1 MTDSDSTNFGES
13 GAASTSESEPNFR
26 RKLENRATSAEARAE
41 VAEAKLASYER
52 QDTFRSAGIDLND
65 PRVKYFVKGYEGE
78 LDVDAI
84 RMEAEAAGFLNVAT
98 QPSSQP
104 NAIMPDVL
112 RTEERIQAAGEGGD
126 PVVPPDFSQRLAATT
141 SQEEVRQ
148 LMESQGV
155 MWNASV

>member
-84 RMEAEAAGFLNVAT
+84 RMEAEAAGFLNNEIE
-98 QPSSQP
+98 PSSQP
-104 NAIMPDVL
+104 VANDALVA
-112 RTEERIQAAGEGGD
+112 EQRIQAAGEGGD
-126 PVVPPDFSQRLAATT
+126 PVSPSNLEAQIRATT
-141 SQEEVRQ
+141 DQDQLRA
-148 LMESQGV
+148 LMESQGIH
-155 MWNASV
+155 WGASA

>member
-26 RKLENRATSAEARAE
+26 RKLENRATEAEARAE
-41 VAEAKLASYER
+41 AAEARLASYER
-52 QDTFRSAGIDLND
+52 QDTFRSAGIDLTD

-84 RMEAEAAGFLNVAT
+84 RMEAEAAGFLNIEPSNQPVPNDMLVAE
-98 QPSSQP
+98 Q
-104 NAIMPDVL
+104 
-112 RTEERIQAAGEGGD
+112 RIQAAGEGGD
-126 PVVPPDFSQRLAATT
+126 PVSPSNLEAQIRATT
-141 SQEEVRQ
+141 DQDQLRA

-155 MWNASV
+155 HWGATA

>member
-84 RMEAEAAGFLNVAT
+84 RMEAEAAGFLNNEIE
-98 QPSSQP
+98 PSSQP
-104 NAIMPDVL
+104 VANDALVA
-112 RTEERIQAAGEGGD
+112 EQRIQAAGEGGD
-126 PVVPPDFSQRLAATT
+126 PVSPTNLDAQIRATT
-141 SQEEVRQ
+141 DQDQLRA
-148 LMESQGV
+148 LMESQGIH
-155 MWNASV
+155 WGASA

>member
-84 RMEAEAAGFLNVAT
+84 RMEAEAAGFLNNEIE
-98 QPSSQP
+98 PSSQLVA
-104 NAIMPDVL
+104 NDALVA
-112 RTEERIQAAGEGGD
+112 EQRIQAAGEGGD
-126 PVVPPDFSQRLAATT
+126 PVSPTNLDAQIRATT
-141 SQEEVRQ
+141 DQDQLRA
-148 LMESQGV
+148 LMESQGIH
-155 MWNASV
+155 WGASA